1 MGLQDI
7 VVNNRYRLDQRR
19 GRGLLTDDY
28 DAHDTLLDRAVTVKA
43 LLPELAADPDFVDRF
58 RQQAQAAA
66 NLTHPGLV
74 GVLDWGRETEGT
86 DGRPGPTYFLV
97 TEHNAD
103 RTLTDYVASNGPL
116 PVERSIHVLIGI
128 ATVLEHCH
136 REGVVHGGVTPD
148 LVTVSSRGDVR
159 LSEVA
164 LTNSF
169 APDWTPPE
177 IRWDQALWRAPE
189 QFKGE
194 IADARTD
201 VYNVGAVGY
210 YVATGL
216 PPFPGESVSQVKQ
229 RTLETIPPAPTKRN
243 PKVPKSLQSII
254 GKAMAKEPGDRYA
267 TIADQRQALVR
278 LRDQRAAGRP
288 DNAASGANGDSGAN
302 GAVVGPT
309 DAGAVTSLGAAVAND
324 ATVAL
329 PRAKPGLDR
338 REAALSAIGSTPTGI
353 PSSSSSSPASRST
366 DTADL
371 TMVAPA
377 VNRSRKRTVALPDDE
392 ERVSSDLARLDGK
405 RKRNGLYLAVLA
417 ILLGVLGLLLFLLAR
432 QLGVLDNGKA
442 TIDVPNVVGQESA
455 DANTTLAAA
464 GFRVRAI
471 QESNDKFAANIVFQ
485 TKPAAGTKRAKD
497 AEVAIYISTGVNIPV
512 IPNVVGDTI
521 EVAKAKLA
529 AGGYAMIAT
538 EEVNDSA
545 APGTVIRQDPAADA
559 EAKPGQTVTVF
570 VAKATG
576 TVAIP
581 EVSGKSPDDARI
593 DLTKIG
599 FRVAVQQEAS
609 PTVPKGTV
617 IRSEPAAPAKVD
629 RGSPVVIFVSAGKGI
644 SVPSVIGTNQADATA
659 ALIAAGFKV
668 DATSRSV
675 SDAGDVSRVMSQ
687 TPTPGTEA
695 EPGATV
701 VIRVGVLTTD
711 TSTSRP
717 RRTVPAE
724 NTAVVSVDPP
734 PPTPEPTAAPTPA
747 PTAAPTPAPT
757 AAPTPAPTAVPV
769 TAQPATTVV

>member
-28 DAHDTLLDRAVTVKA
+28 DAHDTLLDRPVTVKA

-74 GVLDWGRETEGT
+74 GVLDWGRETEGI

-136 REGVVHGGVTPD
+136 SEGVVHGGVTPD
-148 LVTVSSRGDVR
+148 LVTVSSRGEVR

-169 APDWTPPE
+169 APHWAPPE

-189 QFKGE
+189 QFKGDL
-194 IADARTD
+194 ADARTD

-288 DNAASGANGDSGAN
+288 DNGAN
-302 GAVVGPT
+302 GATT
-309 DAGAVTSLGAAVAND
+309 DADD

-329 PRAKPGLDR
+329 PQAKPGLDR
-338 REAALSAIGSTPTGI
+338 REAALSAIGSAPA
-353 PSSSSSSPASRST
+353 SSSSTSSVSPTSGASSASSASPASRSA

-377 VNRSRKRTVALPDDE
+377 VNRSRKRTVALPDDD
-392 ERVSSDLARLDGK
+392 ERVTSDLARLDGK

-417 ILLGVLGLLLFLLAR
+417 ILLAVLGLLLFLLAR
-432 QLGVLDNGKA
+432 QLGVLDNGQA

-485 TKPAAGTKRAKD
+485 TKPPAGTKRAKD

-512 IPNVVGDTI
+512 IPAVVGDTI

-529 AGGYAMIAT
+529 AAGYAMIAT

-559 EAKPGQTVTVF
+559 EAKPGQTVNVF

-687 TPTPGTEA
+687 TPIPGTEA

-701 VIRVGVLTTD
+701 VIRVGVLTAD
-711 TSTSRP
+711 PSTSRP
-717 RRTVPAE
+717 RRTVPVE
-724 NTAVVSVDPP
+724 NTAVVSADPP
-734 PPTPEPTAAPTPA
+734 PSTPEPTAAPTPVPTPA

-769 TAQPATTVV
+769 TAQPATTAA